1 MRKNLFKRCGITLV
15 TAAMACSLAGCT
27 SVTEKMNEI
36 NNKEVTSENVVTTEN
51 TENTENPKAEVKSEK
66 SEEETEKKTEA
77 DTTAEADTTEEIT
90 TESEATT
97 EAAISLESGGD
108 TTKIE
113 ASEWKSAYKGRI
125 QEIIDERS
133 YIDGYLYDVDGN
145 GIPELFISDSNL
157 PQGESYTYTKDGMV
171 SLGSIASAF
180 SHLYYKDGCLIRQAS
195 SGGSPGQ
202 IWVSVWKFNGAD
214 VQTVNELEFGYKL
227 GSDGKPEVT
236 GAGSYDEAVSIAEGY
251 GMSVSFTE
259 MEFDG
264 ETYCQVEVDTSGLEG
279 LMIYENDDF
288 IAAVENY

>member
-1 MRKNLFKRCGITLV
+1 MRKKLFKRCGITLV

-27 SVTEKMNEI
+27 SVAEKMDEI
-36 NNKEVTSENVVTTEN
+36 NNKEVTSENVVTTED
-51 TENTENPKAEVKSEK
+51 TETKDNSNSEVKSEK
-66 SEEETEKKTEA
+66 SEETEKKTET
-77 DTTAEADTTEEIT
+77 DTTAEPDTTEEIT
-90 TESEATT
+90 TDSEAAT

-108 TTKIE
+108 TAKIDV
-113 ASEWKSAYKGRI
+113 SEWKSAYKDRI
-125 QEIIDERS
+125 QEIIDEHS
-133 YIDGYLYDVDGN
+133 YIYGYLYDVDGN

-157 PQGESYTYTKDGMV
+157 PQGESYTYTQDGMV
-171 SLGSIASAF
+171 SLGSIAGAF

-195 SGGSPGQ
+195 SGGSPGP
-202 IWVSVWKFNGAD
+202 IWVSVLKFNGTD
-214 VQTVNELEFGYKL
+214 VQTVNELEFGEKL

-279 LMIYENDDF
+279 LMSYENDDF

>member
-1 MRKNLFKRCGITLV
+1 MRKKLFKRCGITLV

-27 SVTEKMNEI
+27 SVAEKMDEI
-36 NNKEVTSENVVTTEN
+36 NNKEVTSENVVTTED
-51 TENTENPKAEVKSEK
+51 TETKDNSNSEVKSEK
-66 SEEETEKKTEA
+66 SEETEKKTET
-77 DTTAEADTTEEIT
+77 DTTAEPDTTEEIT
-90 TESEATT
+90 TDSEAAT

-108 TTKIE
+108 TAKIE
-113 ASEWKSAYKGRI
+113 ASEWKSAYKDRI
-125 QEIIDERS
+125 QEIIDEHS
-133 YIDGYLYDVDGN
+133 YIYGYLYDVDGN

-157 PQGESYTYTKDGMV
+157 PQGETYTYTQDGMV
-171 SLGSIASAF
+171 SLGSIAGAF
-180 SHLYYKDGCLIRQAS
+180 AHLYYKDGCLIRQAS
-195 SGGSPGQ
+195 SGGSPGP
-202 IWVSVWKFNGAD
+202 IWVSVLKFNGTD
-214 VQTVNELEFGYKL
+214 VQTVNELEFGEKL

-279 LMIYENDDF
+279 LMSYENDDF

>member
-1 MRKNLFKRCGITLV
+1 MRKKLFKRCGITLV

-51 TENTENPKAEVKSEK
+51 TENKANSNSEVKSEK
-66 SEEETEKKTEA
+66 SEETEKKTEV
-77 DTTAEADTTEEIT
+77 DTTAEIDTTEEIT
-90 TESEATT
+90 TDSEAAT

-108 TTKIE
+108 TAKIE
-113 ASEWKSAYKGRI
+113 ASEWKSAYKDRI
-125 QEIIDERS
+125 QEIIDEHS

-145 GIPELFISDSNL
+145 GIPELFIRDSNL
-157 PQGESYTYTKDGMV
+157 PQSETYTYTQDGMV
-171 SLGSIASAF
+171 SLGSIAGAF

-195 SGGSPGQ
+195 SGGSPGP
-202 IWVSVWKFNGAD
+202 IWVSVLKFNGTD
-214 VQTVNELEFGYKL
+214 VQTVNELEFGEKL

-279 LMIYENDDF
+279 LMSYENDDF

>member
-1 MRKNLFKRCGITLV
+1 MRKKLFKRCGITLV

-27 SVTEKMNEI
+27 SVAEKMDEI
-36 NNKEVTSENVVTTEN
+36 NNKEVTSENVVTTED
-51 TENTENPKAEVKSEK
+51 TETKDNSNSEVKSEK
-66 SEEETEKKTEA
+66 SEETEKKTET
-77 DTTAEADTTEEIT
+77 DTTAEPDTTEEIT
-90 TESEATT
+90 TDSEAAT

-108 TTKIE
+108 TAKIE
-113 ASEWKSAYKGRI
+113 ASEWKSAYKDRI
-125 QEIIDERS
+125 QEIIDEHS
-133 YIDGYLYDVDGN
+133 YIYGYLYDVDGH

-157 PQGESYTYTKDGMV
+157 PQGETYTYTQDGMV
-171 SLGSIASAF
+171 SLGSIAGAF

-195 SGGSPGQ
+195 SGGSPGP
-202 IWVSVWKFNGAD
+202 IWVSVLKFNGTD
-214 VQTVNELEFGYKL
+214 VQTVNELEFGEKL
-227 GSDGKPEVT
+227 GSDGKTEVT

-279 LMIYENDDF
+279 LMSYENDDF

>member
-1 MRKNLFKRCGITLV
+1 MRKKLFKRCGITLV

-27 SVTEKMNEI
+27 SVAEKMDEI
-36 NNKEVTSENVVTTEN
+36 NNKEVTSENVVTTED
-51 TENTENPKAEVKSEK
+51 TETKDNSNSEVKSEK
-66 SEEETEKKTEA
+66 SEETEKKTET
-77 DTTAEADTTEEIT
+77 DTTAEPDTTEEIT
-90 TESEATT
+90 TDSEAAT

-108 TTKIE
+108 TAKIDV
-113 ASEWKSAYKGRI
+113 SEWKSAYKDRI
-125 QEIIDERS
+125 QEIIDEHS
-133 YIDGYLYDVDGN
+133 YIYGYLYDVDGN

-157 PQGESYTYTKDGMV
+157 PQGETYTYTQDGMV
-171 SLGSIASAF
+171 SLGSIAGAF

-195 SGGSPGQ
+195 SGGSPGP
-202 IWVSVWKFNGAD
+202 IWVSVLKFNGAD
-214 VQTVNELEFGYKL
+214 VQTVNDLEFGEKL

-279 LMIYENDDF
+279 LMSYENDDF

>member
-1 MRKNLFKRCGITLV
+1 MRKKLFKRCGITLV

-27 SVTEKMNEI
+27 SVAEKMDEI
-36 NNKEVTSENVVTTEN
+36 NNKEVTSENVVTTED
-51 TENTENPKAEVKSEK
+51 TETKDNSNSEVKSEK
-66 SEEETEKKTEA
+66 SEETEKKTET
-77 DTTAEADTTEEIT
+77 DTTAEPDTTEEIT
-90 TESEATT
+90 TDSEAAT

-108 TTKIE
+108 TAKIDV
-113 ASEWKSAYKGRI
+113 SEWKSAYKDRI
-125 QEIIDERS
+125 QEIIDEHS
-133 YIDGYLYDVDGN
+133 YIYGYLYDVDGN

-157 PQGESYTYTKDGMV
+157 PQGESYTYTNDGMV
-171 SLGSIASAF
+171 SLGSIAGAF

-195 SGGSPGQ
+195 SGGSPGP
-202 IWVSVWKFNGAD
+202 IWVSVLKFNGAD
-214 VQTVNELEFGYKL
+214 VQTVNDLEFGEKL

-279 LMIYENDDF
+279 LMSYENDDF

>member
-27 SVTEKMNEI
+27 SVAEKMDEI
-36 NNKEVTSENVVTTEN
+36 NNKEVTSENVVTTED
-51 TENTENPKAEVKSEK
+51 TETKDNSNSEVKSEK
-66 SEEETEKKTEA
+66 SEETEKKTET
-77 DTTAEADTTEEIT
+77 DTTAEPDTTEEIT
-90 TESEATT
+90 TDSEAAT

-108 TTKIE
+108 TAKIDV
-113 ASEWKSAYKGRI
+113 SEWKSAYKDRI
-125 QEIIDERS
+125 QEIIDEHS
-133 YIDGYLYDVDGN
+133 YIYGYLYDVDGN

-157 PQGESYTYTKDGMV
+157 PQGESYTYTNDGMV
-171 SLGSIASAF
+171 SLGSIAGAF

-195 SGGSPGQ
+195 SGGSPGP
-202 IWVSVWKFNGAD
+202 IWVSVLKFNGAD
-214 VQTVNELEFGYKL
+214 VQTVNDLEFGEKL

-279 LMIYENDDF
+279 LMSYENDDF

>member
-1 MRKNLFKRCGITLV
+1 MRKKLFKRCGITLV

-27 SVTEKMNEI
+27 SVAEKMDEI
-36 NNKEVTSENVVTTEN
+36 NNKEVTSENVVTTED
-51 TENTENPKAEVKSEK
+51 TETKDNSNSEVKSEK
-66 SEEETEKKTEA
+66 SEETEKKTET
-77 DTTAEADTTEEIT
+77 DTTAEPDTTEEIT
-90 TESEATT
+90 TDSEAAT

-108 TTKIE
+108 TAKIE
-113 ASEWKSAYKGRI
+113 ASEWKSAYKDRI
-125 QEIIDERS
+125 QEIIDEHS
-133 YIDGYLYDVDGN
+133 YIYGYLYDVDGN

-157 PQGESYTYTKDGMV
+157 PQGETYTYTQDGMV
-171 SLGSIASAF
+171 SLGSIAGAF

-195 SGGSPGQ
+195 SGGSPGP
-202 IWVSVWKFNGAD
+202 IWVSVLKFNGTD
-214 VQTVNELEFGYKL
+214 VQTVNELEFGEKL

-279 LMIYENDDF
+279 LMSYENDDF

>member
-27 SVTEKMNEI
+27 SVAEKMDEI

-51 TENTENPKAEVKSEK
+51 TETKANSNSEVKSEK
-66 SEEETEKKTEA
+66 SEETEKKTET
-77 DTTAEADTTEEIT
+77 DTTAEPDTTEEIT
-90 TESEATT
+90 TDSEAAT

-113 ASEWKSAYKGRI
+113 ASEWKSAYKDRI
-125 QEIIDERS
+125 QEIIDEHS
-133 YIDGYLYDVDGN
+133 YIYGYLYDVDGN

-157 PQGESYTYTKDGMV
+157 PQGETYTYTQDGMV
-171 SLGSIASAF
+171 SLGSIAGAF
-180 SHLYYKDGCLIRQAS
+180 SHLYYKDGCLIRQVS
-195 SGGSPGQ
+195 SGGSPGP
-202 IWVSVWKFNGAD
+202 IWVSVLKFNGTD
-214 VQTVNELEFGYKL
+214 VQTVNELEFGEKL

-264 ETYCQVEVDTSGLEG
+264 ETYCQVEVDASGLEG
-279 LMIYENDDF
+279 LMSYDNDDF

>member
-27 SVTEKMNEI
+27 SVAEKMDEI
-36 NNKEVTSENVVTTEN
+36 NNKEVTSENVVTTED
-51 TENTENPKAEVKSEK
+51 TETKDNSNSEVKSEK
-66 SEEETEKKTEA
+66 SEETEKKTET
-77 DTTAEADTTEEIT
+77 DTTAEPDTTEEIT
-90 TESEATT
+90 TDSEAAT

-108 TTKIE
+108 TAKIDV
-113 ASEWKSAYKGRI
+113 SEWKSAYKDRI
-125 QEIIDERS
+125 QEIIDEHS
-133 YIDGYLYDVDGN
+133 YIYGYLYDVDGN

-157 PQGESYTYTKDGMV
+157 PQGESYTYTNDGMV
-171 SLGSIASAF
+171 SLGSIAGAF

-195 SGGSPGQ
+195 SGGSPGP
-202 IWVSVWKFNGAD
+202 IWVSVLKFNGAD
-214 VQTVNELEFGYKL
+214 VQTVNDLEFGEKL

-264 ETYCQVEVDTSGLEG
+264 ETHCQVEVDASGLEG
-279 LMIYENDDF
+279 LMSYENDDF

>member
-27 SVTEKMNEI
+27 SVAEKMDEI

-51 TENTENPKAEVKSEK
+51 TETKANSNSEVKSEK
-66 SEEETEKKTEA
+66 SEETEKKTET
-77 DTTAEADTTEEIT
+77 DTTAEPDTTEEIT
-90 TESEATT
+90 TDSEAAT

-125 QEIIDERS
+125 QEIIDEHS
-133 YIDGYLYDVDGN
+133 YIYGYLYDVDGN

-157 PQGESYTYTKDGMV
+157 PQGETYTYTQDGMV
-171 SLGSIASAF
+171 SLGSIAGAF

-195 SGGSPGQ
+195 SGGSPGP
-202 IWVSVWKFNGAD
+202 IWVSVLKFNGTD
-214 VQTVNELEFGYKL
+214 VQTVNELEFGDKL

-279 LMIYENDDF
+279 LMSYENDDF

>member
-1 MRKNLFKRCGITLV
+1 MRKKLFKRCGITLV

-27 SVTEKMNEI
+27 SVAEKMDEI
-36 NNKEVTSENVVTTEN
+36 NNKEVTSENVVTTED
-51 TENTENPKAEVKSEK
+51 TETKDNSNSEVKSEK
-66 SEEETEKKTEA
+66 SEETEKKTET
-77 DTTAEADTTEEIT
+77 DTTAEPDTTEEIT
-90 TESEATT
+90 TDSEAAT

-108 TTKIE
+108 TAKIE
-113 ASEWKSAYKGRI
+113 ASEWKSAYKDRI
-125 QEIIDERS
+125 QEIIDEHS
-133 YIDGYLYDVDGN
+133 YIYGYLYDVDGN

-157 PQGESYTYTKDGMV
+157 PQGETYTYTQDEMV
-171 SLGSIASAF
+171 SLGSIAGAF

-195 SGGSPGQ
+195 SGGSPGP
-202 IWVSVWKFNGAD
+202 IWVSVLKFNGTD
-214 VQTVNELEFGYKL
+214 VQTVNELEFGEKL

-279 LMIYENDDF
+279 LMSYENDDF

>member
-15 TAAMACSLAGCT
+15 TAAVACSLAGCT
-27 SVTEKMNEI
+27 SVAEKMDEI

-51 TENTENPKAEVKSEK
+51 TETKANSNSEVKSEK
-66 SEEETEKKTEA
+66 SEETEEKTET
-77 DTTAEADTTEEIT
+77 DTTAESDTTEEIT
-90 TESEATT
+90 TESEAAT

-113 ASEWKSAYKGRI
+113 ASEWKSAYIDRI
-125 QEIIDERS
+125 KSVQQEYS
-133 YIDGYLYDVDGN
+133 CAVGYIYDMDGN
-145 GIPELFISDSNL
+145 GIPELIICDMGRHD
-157 PQGESYTYTKDGMV
+157 GESYTYTKDGMI
-171 SLGSIASAF
+171 SLGNFAGEF
-180 SHLYYKDGCLIRQAS
+180 SRIYYHDGYLINRAS
-195 SGGSPGQ
+195 SGGSPGP
-202 IWVSVWKFNGAD
+202 IWVNVWKFNGTD
-214 VQTVNELEFGYKL
+214 VQTVNELEFGEKL

-279 LMIYENDDF
+279 LMSYENDDF

>member
-27 SVTEKMNEI
+27 SVAEKMDEI
-36 NNKEVTSENVVTTEN
+36 NNKEVTSENVVTPEN
-51 TENTENPKAEVKSEK
+51 TETKANSNSEVKSEK
-66 SEEETEKKTEA
+66 SEETEKKTET
-77 DTTAEADTTEEIT
+77 DTTAEPDTTEEIT
-90 TESEATT
+90 TDSEAAT

-113 ASEWKSAYKGRI
+113 ASEWKSAYKDRI
-125 QEIIDERS
+125 QEIIDEHS
-133 YIDGYLYDVDGN
+133 YIYGYLYDVDGN

-157 PQGESYTYTKDGMV
+157 PQGETYTYTQDGMV
-171 SLGSIASAF
+171 SLGSIAGAF

-195 SGGSPGQ
+195 SGGSPGP
-202 IWVSVWKFNGAD
+202 IWVSVLKFNGTD
-214 VQTVNELEFGYKL
+214 VQTVNELEFGEKL

-264 ETYCQVEVDTSGLEG
+264 ETYCQVEVDASGLEG
-279 LMIYENDDF
+279 LMSYDNDDF

>member
-1 MRKNLFKRCGITLV
+1 MRKKLFKRCGITLV

-27 SVTEKMNEI
+27 SVAEKMDEI
-36 NNKEVTSENVVTTEN
+36 NNKEVTSENVVTTED
-51 TENTENPKAEVKSEK
+51 TETKDNSNSEVKSEK
-66 SEEETEKKTEA
+66 SEETEKKTET
-77 DTTAEADTTEEIT
+77 DTTAEPDTTEEIT
-90 TESEATT
+90 TDSEAAT

-113 ASEWKSAYKGRI
+113 ASEWKSAYKDRI
-125 QEIIDERS
+125 QEIIDEHS
-133 YIDGYLYDVDGN
+133 YIYGYLYDVDGN

-157 PQGESYTYTKDGMV
+157 PQGETYTYTQDGMV
-171 SLGSIASAF
+171 SLGSIAGAF

-195 SGGSPGQ
+195 SGGSPGP
-202 IWVSVWKFNGAD
+202 IWVSVLKFNGTD
-214 VQTVNELEFGYKL
+214 VQTVNELEFGEKL

-264 ETYCQVEVDTSGLEG
+264 ETYCQVEVDASGLEG
-279 LMIYENDDF
+279 LMSYENDDF

>member
-1 MRKNLFKRCGITLV
+1 MRKNLFRRCGITLM

-66 SEEETEKKTEA
+66 SEDGTEKNTEV
-77 DTTAEADTTEEIT
+77 DTTEEIT
-90 TESEATT
+90 IEIKTTT
-97 EAAISLESGGD
+97 EAATSLESGGD

-113 ASEWKSAYKGRI
+113 ESEWKSAYIDRI
-125 QEIIDERS
+125 ESVQQEYS
-133 YIDGYLYDVDGN
+133 YAVGYIYDMDGN
-145 GIPELFISDSNL
+145 GIPELIICDMGRHD
-157 PQGESYTYTKDGMV
+157 GESYTYTKDGMI
-171 SLGSIASAF
+171 SLGNFAGEF
-180 SHLYYKDGCLIRQAS
+180 SRIYYYDGYLINRAS
-195 SGGSPGQ
+195 SGGSPGP
-202 IWVSVWKFNGAD
+202 IWVNVWKFNGTD

-227 GSDGKPEVT
+227 GGDGKPEVT
-236 GAGSYDEAVSIAEGY
+236 GAGSYDEAVSIVEGY

>member
-27 SVTEKMNEI
+27 SVAEKMYEI
-36 NNKEVTSENVVTTEN
+36 NNKEVTSENVVTTED
-51 TENTENPKAEVKSEK
+51 TETKDNSNSEVKSEK
-66 SEEETEKKTEA
+66 SEETEKKTET
-77 DTTAEADTTEEIT
+77 DTTAEPDTTEEIT
-90 TESEATT
+90 TDSEAAT

-125 QEIIDERS
+125 QEIIDEHS
-133 YIDGYLYDVDGN
+133 YIYGYLYDVDGN

-157 PQGESYTYTKDGMV
+157 PQGETYTYTQDGMV
-171 SLGSIASAF
+171 SLGSIAGAF

-195 SGGSPGQ
+195 SGGSPGP
-202 IWVSVWKFNGAD
+202 IWVNVWKFNGTD
-214 VQTVNELEFGYKL
+214 VQTVNELEFGEKL

-264 ETYCQVEVDTSGLEG
+264 ETYCQVEVDASGLEG
-279 LMIYENDDF
+279 LMSYENDDF

>member
-1 MRKNLFKRCGITLV
+1 MRKKLFKRCGITLV

-27 SVTEKMNEI
+27 SVAEKMDEI

-51 TENTENPKAEVKSEK
+51 TETKANSNSEVKSEK
-66 SEEETEKKTEA
+66 SEETEKKTET
-77 DTTAEADTTEEIT
+77 DTTAEPDTTEEIT
-90 TESEATT
+90 TDSEAAT

-113 ASEWKSAYKGRI
+113 ASEWKSAYKDRI
-125 QEIIDERS
+125 QEIIDEHS
-133 YIDGYLYDVDGN
+133 YIYGYLYDVDGN

-157 PQGESYTYTKDGMV
+157 PQGETYTYTQDGMV
-171 SLGSIASAF
+171 SLGSIAGAF

-195 SGGSPGQ
+195 SGESPGP
-202 IWVSVWKFNGAD
+202 IWVSVLKFNGTD
-214 VQTVNELEFGYKL
+214 VQTVNELEFGEKL

-264 ETYCQVEVDTSGLEG
+264 ETYCQVEVDASGLEG
-279 LMIYENDDF
+279 LMSYENDDF

>member
-27 SVTEKMNEI
+27 SVAEKMDEI
-36 NNKEVTSENVVTTEN
+36 NNKEVTSENVVTTED
-51 TENTENPKAEVKSEK
+51 TETKDNSNSEVKSEK
-66 SEEETEKKTEA
+66 SEETEKKTET
-77 DTTAEADTTEEIT
+77 DTTAEPDTTEEIT
-90 TESEATT
+90 TDSEAAT

-108 TTKIE
+108 TAKIDV
-113 ASEWKSAYKGRI
+113 SEWKSAYKDRI
-125 QEIIDERS
+125 QEIIDEHS
-133 YIDGYLYDVDGN
+133 YIYGYLYDVDGN

-157 PQGESYTYTKDGMV
+157 PQGESYTYTNDGMV
-171 SLGSIASAF
+171 SLGSIAGAF

-195 SGGSPGQ
+195 SGGSPGP
-202 IWVSVWKFNGAD
+202 IWVSVLKFNGTD
-214 VQTVNELEFGYKL
+214 VQTVNELEFGEKL

-264 ETYCQVEVDTSGLEG
+264 ETYCQVEVDASGLEG
-279 LMIYENDDF
+279 LMSYENDDF

>member
-27 SVTEKMNEI
+27 SVAEKMDEI

-51 TENTENPKAEVKSEK
+51 TETKDNSNSEVKSEK
-66 SEEETEKKTEA
+66 SEETEKKTET
-77 DTTAEADTTEEIT
+77 DTTAEPDTTEEIT
-90 TESEATT
+90 TDSEAAT

-113 ASEWKSAYKGRI
+113 ASEWKSAYKDRI
-125 QEIIDERS
+125 QEIIDEHS
-133 YIDGYLYDVDGN
+133 YIYGYLYDVDGN

-157 PQGESYTYTKDGMV
+157 PQGETYTYTQDGMV
-171 SLGSIASAF
+171 SLGSIAGAF
-180 SHLYYKDGCLIRQAS
+180 SHLYYKDSCLIRQAS
-195 SGGSPGQ
+195 SGGSPGP
-202 IWVSVWKFNGAD
+202 IWVSVLKFNGAD
-214 VQTVNELEFGYKL
+214 VQTVNDLEFGEKL

-264 ETYCQVEVDTSGLEG
+264 ETYCQVEVDASGLEG
-279 LMIYENDDF
+279 LMSYENDDF

>member
-1 MRKNLFKRCGITLV
+1 MRKKLFKRCGITLV

-27 SVTEKMNEI
+27 SVAEKMDEI
-36 NNKEVTSENVVTTEN
+36 NNKEVTSENVVTTED
-51 TENTENPKAEVKSEK
+51 TETKDNSNSEVKSEK
-66 SEEETEKKTEA
+66 SEETEKKTET
-77 DTTAEADTTEEIT
+77 DTTAEPDTTEEIT
-90 TESEATT
+90 TDSEAAT

-113 ASEWKSAYKGRI
+113 ASEWKSAYKDRI
-125 QEIIDERS
+125 QEIIDEHS
-133 YIDGYLYDVDGN
+133 YIYGYLYDVDGN

-157 PQGESYTYTKDGMV
+157 PQGETYTYTQDGMV
-171 SLGSIASAF
+171 SLGNIAGSF

-195 SGGSPGQ
+195 SGGSPGP
-202 IWVSVWKFNGAD
+202 IWVSVLKFNGTD
-214 VQTVNELEFGYKL
+214 VQTVNELEFGEKL

-264 ETYCQVEVDTSGLEG
+264 ETYCQVEVDASGLEG
-279 LMIYENDDF
+279 LMSYENDDF